1 MRYGVVGTGYWG
13 KNHVRVAKEL
23 LDDGELEAVVLCDT
37 DESRVAS
44 LAETYDLP
52 YETDVDDLDVDAATV
67 ATPSPTHRAIGL
79 SMLERD
85 IDLLVEKPLALT
97 ARDAWDIVEAAE
109 DNDCTLGVG
118 HIFRYHPA
126 LVALKRRI
134 DRGELGRIKYLQT
147 RRFSFRVPRTT
158 TGVLYSLAVHD
169 VDIYDYLLGRRP
181 DTVHGQ
187 LDSFVRE
194 DIVETATITL
204 EYGDTSGVINSSW
217 QVPVFEKKR
226 DLVVVGS
233 NRSAYVDYLENTTLE
248 LFDAEVFSDP
258 DGGLTSRNDGAITHS
273 ADEREP
279 LKVEVS
285 AFVEASRNGE
295 QPRADGAVGARAVET
310 LERAEESARTS
321 SVVPLRQAEP
331 VQQRSSSD

>member
-23 LDDGELEAVVLCDT
+23 QAEGELDEVVLCDT
-37 DESRVAS
+37 DEQRVAS
-44 LAETYDLP
+44 LADSYDLS
-52 YETDVDDLDVDAATV
+52 YVTDTANLDVDAATV
-67 ATPSPTHRAIGL
+67 ATPSTTHRAIGT

-85 IDLLVEKPLALT
+85 IDLLIEKPLALT
-97 ARDAWDIVEAAE
+97 SRDAWDIVERAA

-147 RRFSFRVPRTT
+147 RRFSFRVPRRT

-169 VDIYDYLLGRRP
+169 VDIYDYLLDRRP

-194 DIVETATITL
+194 GITETATITL
-204 EYGDTSGVINSSW
+204 EYGNTSGVINSSW
-217 QVPVFEKKR
+217 QVPVFDKKR

-233 NRSAYVDYLENTTLE
+233 NRSAYVDYLENTKLE
-248 LFDAEVFSDP
+248 VFDAEVFSDP
-258 DGGLTSRNDGAITHS
+258 EDGLKSRNDGSISHS
-273 ADEREP
+273 TDKREP
-279 LKVEVS
+279 LKMEVS
-285 AFVEASRNGE
+285 AFIEASRAGE
-295 QPRADGAVGARAVET
+295 QPRADGEVGARAIET
-310 LERAEESARTS
+310 LEYAEESARRN
-321 SVVPLRQAEP
+321 SVISVDRPKVIEQM
-331 VQQRSSSD
+331 

>member
-23 LDDGELEAVVLCDT
+23 LDDGQLDEVVICDV
-37 DESRVAS
+37 DESRVES
-44 LAETYDLP
+44 LADTYDLP
-52 YETDVDDLDVDAATV
+52 YVTDVDDLDVDAATV
-67 ATPSPTHRAIGL
+67 ATPSTTHPAIGDA
-79 SMLERD
+79 MLNNG

-97 ARDAWDIVEAAE
+97 SEEAWDLVTTAE

-126 LVALKRRI
+126 LRALKRRI

-158 TGVLYSLAVHD
+158 TGVVYSLAVHD
-169 VDIYDYLLGRRP
+169 VDIYDYLLDSRP

-194 DIVETATITL
+194 GITETATITL
-204 EYGDTSGVINSSW
+204 GYGDTTGVINSSW
-217 QVPVFEKKR
+217 QIPVFDKTR

-233 NRSAYVDYLENTTLE
+233 NRSAYIDYLENTKLE

-258 DGGLTSRNDGAITHS
+258 TDGLKSRSDGSITHT
-273 ADEREP
+273 AEEREP
-279 LKVEVS
+279 LKFEVES
-285 AFVEASRNGE
+285 FIEASENGT
-295 QPRADGAVGARAVET
+295 QPPASGEVGARAVET
-310 LERAEESARTS
+310 LEHVERSAAENI
-321 SVVPLRQAEP
+321 VVDVEQPP
-331 VQQRSSSD
+331 MVQQP

>member
-23 LDDGELEAVVLCDT
+23 LDQGELDEVVLCDT
-37 DESRVAS
+37 DESRAS
-44 LAETYDLP
+44 NLAETYDLP
-52 YETDVDDLDVDAATV
+52 YETDIDQLDVDAATV
-67 ATPSPTHRAIGL
+67 ATPSTTHRNVAL

-97 ARDAWDIVEAAE
+97 SADAWDIVDAAE
-109 DNDCTLGVG
+109 DNGCTLGVG

-181 DTVHGQ
+181 DSVHGQ

-217 QVPVFEKKR
+217 QVPVFDKKR

-233 NRSAYVDYLENTTLE
+233 NRSAYVDYLENTKLE

-258 DGGLTSRNDGAITHS
+258 DDGLKARNDGAISHS
-273 ADEREP
+273 TDEREP
-279 LKVEVS
+279 LKVEVQ
-285 AFVEASRNGE
+285 AFIEASENSD

-310 LERAEESARTS
+310 LESAEESAEKQR
-321 SVVPLRQAEP
+321 VVAVDRPTQL
-331 VQQRSSSD
+331 QQL